1 MQRELFLITVICSII
16 IFPFTVFSEPIS
28 EEILNFKIKG
38 NDQSKEDPNE
48 QGDSSR
54 VDTKNLKPFD
64 YLMIEKRGLSDNQN
78 NSGLIDYLSNDML
91 DGLSVLPIA
100 KDNFGFIR
108 VLYHEGDYYATA
120 GCHFDVFKWVKSK
133 WQNLYTSQ

>member
-1 MQRELFLITVICSII
+1 MRLFKTDVLHKFIVTILSIEVNLANFFLSKWPKSGSFFLIKLSVMQRELFLITVICSII

-64 YLMIEKRGLSDNQN
+64 YLMIEKQGLSDSQN
-78 NSGLIDYLSNDML
+78 NSGLI
-91 DGLSVLPIA
+91 GLS
-100 KDNFGFIR
+100 F
-108 VLYHEGDYYATA
+108 
-120 GCHFDVFKWVKSK
+120 
-133 WQNLYTSQ
+133 Q